1 MSSMSA
7 GVMRL
12 MGIVCFRFNGREV
25 ASSNFDRCS
34 RRRPLANAAF
44 FRILG
49 SRVHRCLL
57 ATTDQVPEVLHP
69 QLFCVGRTG
78 APRGDRRRERTRSWV
93 DGSDTHPRGRLRRL
107 CRRMRRA
114 RQPSNRP
121 NQGAAARQH
130 GTQRQ
135 RDRGDAAAASGGGS
149 IPRLYR
155 GVLAASLRPQA
166 LCMYTGNEWC
176 KRLVAGPSGEL
187 TISGAFLAGG
197 LTGYVESA
205 SVTPFEVV
213 KVRMQSL
220 DHVGKYTSSL
230 QCVSTMLREEG
241 VASLYNGFW
250 ASCWRN
256 CTINGM
262 LFGVIYWTR
271 NSEHITLPQP
281 SSAIGTIALDLAVG
295 MWAAG
300 VSTIVKMPFDV
311 AKSRIQ
317 NQPTPL
323 FRATRQST
331 GIRCSA
337 ARPSGRRRA
346 SWRCL
351 KASARR

>member
-1 MSSMSA
+1 MAPTPTQEVACGVFA
-7 GVMRL
+7 GVCDALASHPIDQIKTQQHVNTGPNGSVIAAMR
-12 MGIVCFRFNGREV
+12 
-25 ASSNFDRCS
+25 
-34 RRRPLANAAF
+34 
-44 FRILG
+44 
-49 SRVHRCLL
+49 
-57 ATTDQVPEVLHP
+57 Q
-69 QLFCVGRTG
+69 Q
-78 APRGDRRRERTRSWV
+78 
-93 DGSDTHPRGRLRRL
+93 
-107 CRRMRRA
+107 
-114 RQPSNRP
+114 
-121 NQGAAARQH
+121 AAA
-130 GTQRQ
+130 
-135 RDRGDAAAASGGGS
+135 GG

-271 NSEHITLPQP
+271 NSEYITLPQP

-300 VSTIVKMPFDV
+300 VGTIVKMPFDV

-323 FRATRQST
+323 VSGDPPKYRHTLQCCATIWKEEGFLAMFKGFSPTLSRMLLGQGVAFASFEFAL
-331 GIRCSA
+331 GKVKRWEVEE
-337 ARPSGRRRA
+337 RERR
-346 SWRCL
+346 
-351 KASARR
+351 